1 MITDSLISDIKG
13 LLSEKR
19 FNHSV
24 GVMRLA
30 ESLAAHYGI
39 DSEKAALAGI
49 LHDCAKEFDSEKMRR
64 YFDMGNVTDRLITTS
79 PKLWHGIAG
88 AYYAKEKYGIDDEI
102 FDAIYYHT
110 LSRMNMPML
119 TKIIYLSDNI
129 EETRDAKLPW
139 ARGIREKAYT
149 DIDGALV
156 DTINHTLKYIIE
168 KGYTMHPNAIMV
180 RNEIL
185 LNREQTGD
193 NNE

>member
-88 AYYAKEKYGIDDEI
+88 AYYAKEKYGIDDLL
-102 FDAIYYHT
+102 AIMERLRQPDGCPWDREQDHH
-110 LSRMNMPML
+110 SIRN
-119 TKIIYLSDNI
+119 DFI
-129 EETRDAKLPW
+129 EETYEAAEAIDRENREELCEELGGKIVKMLFLIELAGLN
-139 ARGIREKAYT
+139 AREKLKKYDVASVICY
-149 DIDGALV
+149 DG
-156 DTINHTLKYIIE
+156 K
-168 KGYTMHPNAIMV
+168 
-180 RNEIL
+180 
-185 LNREQTGD
+185 
-193 NNE
+193 

>member
-1 MITDSLISDIKG
+1 
-13 LLSEKR
+13 
-19 FNHSV
+19 
-24 GVMRLA
+24 
-30 ESLAAHYGI
+30 
-39 DSEKAALAGI
+39 
-49 LHDCAKEFDSEKMRR
+49 
-64 YFDMGNVTDRLITTS
+64 
-79 PKLWHGIAG
+79 
-88 AYYAKEKYGIDDEI
+88 
-102 FDAIYYHT
+102 
-110 LSRMNMPML
+110 MPML

>member
-19 FNHSV
+19 FNHSI

-30 ESLAAHYGI
+30 KSLAEHYGI
-39 DSEKAALAGI
+39 DAEKAAFAGI
-49 LHDCAKEFDSEKMRR
+49 LHDCAKEFEPEKMRR
-64 YFDMGNVTDRLITTS
+64 YFDMGNVTDKLITTS

-88 AYYAKEKYGIDDEI
+88 AYYSKEKYNIDDEV

-110 LSRMNMPML
+110 LSRLNMPML

-139 ARGIREKAYT
+139 AKGIREKAYS

-168 KGYTMHPNAIMV
+168 QGYTMHPNAIMV

-185 LNREQTGD
+185 LKREQTGD

>member
-1 MITDSLISDIKG
+1 MLTIISEIKE

-19 FNHSV
+19 FNHSL

-30 ESLAAHYGI
+30 ESLAKHYGI
-39 DSEKAALAGI
+39 DSQKAALAGI
-49 LHDCAKEFDSEKMRR
+49 LHDCAKEFEPEKMRH
-64 YFDMGNVTDRLITTS
+64 YFDMGNVTDMLITTS

-88 AYYAKEKYGIDDEI
+88 AYYAKEKYNIDNEI

-110 LSRMNMPML
+110 LSRLDMPPL

-129 EETRDAKLPW
+129 EETRDVKLPW
-139 ARGIREKAYT
+139 AKGIREKAY
-149 DIDGALV
+149 DDLDAALV

-185 LNREQTGD
+185 LKQVQTGD
-193 NNE
+193 KNE